1 VEARRKAARE
11 PLLSF
16 PLPFADRT
24 LPDAGATSDT
34 WNDFFT
40 TWKTWAE
47 AARVAALVRSCE
59 QRIAQ
64 LPRAEDCNRRM
75 ENAQQG
81 IQDQTG
87 EWMRWA
93 AGGLPNSLAPA
104 DREALANLRA
114 GIQNWGTSRFAK
126 ELK

>member
-1 VEARRKAARE
+1 LEAELRSALTQPGGLFQKLWHSLRRSQLEARRKAARE

-24 LPDAGATSDT
+24 LPDAGATGDA

-40 TWKTWAE
+40 KWKTWAE
-47 AARVAALVRSCE
+47 AARVAVLVRSCE

-64 LPRAEDCNRRM
+64 LPRAEDCNSRM
-75 ENAQQG
+75 ASAQLS
-81 IQDQTG
+81 IEEQTG

-93 AGGLPNSLAPA
+93 
-104 DREALANLRA
+104 
-114 GIQNWGTSRFAK
+114 
-126 ELK
+126 